1 MSSAVNAPIT
11 DAKATATIVDDEGP
25 ITVSVADAS
34 VNEGN
39 SGTRAMVFTI
49 SLSASPATG
58 QTVKVTVA
66 TANGT
71 ATAGTTG
78 DYNALAATVLTFT
91 AGQTTRTLNVIV
103 RGDLVNEPNET
114 LRLNLTAPVAAVI
127 ADSQGTGTITNDD

>member
-1 MSSAVNAPIT
+1 MA
-11 DAKATATIVDDEGP
+11 DAKATVTIVDDEGP
-25 ITVSVADAS
+25 ITVSVADAA
-34 VNEGN
+34 VNEATA
-39 SGTRAMVFTI
+39 GTRAMVFTL
-49 SLSASPATG
+49 SLSASPAAG

-127 ADSQGTGTITNDD
+127 ADSQGIGTITNDD